1 VFGGIVGAAACS
13 VFVGV
18 SWSFSDVSLS
28 SINLFALLSKGSF
41 LLFLFSGFAGL
52 ACLIYG
58 FTGNKKV
65 EAVELPVV
73 ASANSLSSSVGAV
86 SGLGGCSS
94 LGFIVL
100 QAGTRIVSVSSGSI
114 ELPEGGFLYPP
125 KLVQPQSNV
134 EIDVIQ
140 EAPIPVRER
149 QYFKPKLEVSKH

>member
-1 VFGGIVGAAACS
+1 VFGGIVGAAICS
-13 VFVGV
+13 IFVGV

-28 SINLFALLSKGSF
+28 SINLFALLSKSSF
-41 LLFLFSGFAGL
+41 LLFLFSSFAGL

-73 ASANSLSSSVGAV
+73 SANSLSSSVGAV

-100 QAGTRIVSVSSGSI
+100 QAGTRIVSVTSGPI

-125 KLVQPQSNV
+125 KLVQPPCASVQ
-134 EIDVIQ
+134 VIQ
-140 EAPIPVRER
+140 EIPVRER
-149 QYFKPKLEVSKH
+149 QYFKPKLEVSKR